1 MIGILLN
8 ILFCFMKHL
17 YTFILIAAF
26 FLLHGD
32 VHAQTREEILSSCF
46 PLFGGGQTF
55 CQQSKDLLI
64 DKKLLSPAKQ
74 LSLNE
79 NASDSDFVDNITPD
93 GTVYMPN
100 QLTALRLFIT
110 NTSNR
115 ELKDI
120 KVEDLLPLQYIN
132 FVKSD
137 GQYDPKTKTVKA
149 TIQSLKPKET
159 KTLNILLQTVPANQ
173 LPQKENAI
181 CVVNQARVN
190 VGREQSRDN
199 SQMCIK
205 TQISQQSLASQPPSQ
220 PPTTKGGIPLYT
232 PPQTQKT
239 PDTGASLITFVSL
252 LTSTLV
258 GFVLQKKLNEENQI
272 LL

>member
-1 MIGILLN
+1 
-8 ILFCFMKHL
+8 MKHL
-17 YTFILIAAF
+17 YSFILIGAF
-26 FLLHGD
+26 FLLPGD
-32 VHAQTREEILSSCF
+32 VHAQTRDEILSSCF

-55 CQQSKDLLI
+55 CQQSKDILI

-79 NASDSDFVDNITPD
+79 NASDSDFVDNVTPD
-93 GTVYMPN
+93 GTVYLPN
-100 QLTALRLFIT
+100 QLTAVRLFIT

-159 KTLNILLQTVPANQ
+159 KTLTILLQTVQADQ
-173 LPQKENAI
+173 LPQEVNAL

-190 VGREQSRDN
+190 VGREQSQDN
-199 SQMCIK
+199 SQLCIQP
-205 TQISQQSLASQPPSQ
+205 QIRQQAPASQPPSQ
-220 PPTTKGGIPLYT
+220 PPTTKGGLPLYT
-232 PPQTQKT
+232 PSQPQKT
-239 PDTGASLITFVSL
+239 PNTGASLITLVSL
-252 LTSTLV
+252 LTSTLA
-258 GFVLQKKLNEENQI
+258 GFLLRKKI
-272 LL
+272 K